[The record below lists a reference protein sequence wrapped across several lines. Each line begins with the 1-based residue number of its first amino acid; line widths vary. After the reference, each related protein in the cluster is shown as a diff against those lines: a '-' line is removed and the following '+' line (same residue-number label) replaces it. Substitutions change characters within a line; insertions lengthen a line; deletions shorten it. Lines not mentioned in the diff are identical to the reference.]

1 METVAA
7 IVVAIAIVAL
17 VFLGIALLMGAI
29 ALIASFFW
37 TQAASWRGVRSSTA

>member
-29 ALIASFFW
+29 ALIVSFF
-37 TQAASWRGVRSSTA
+37 

>member
-29 ALIASFFW
+29 AFIVSFF
-37 TQAASWRGVRSSTA
+37 